1 MTLMISRA
9 RFVVLAGLAAAG
21 LTACDKVPLMAPSE
35 STLTLNTSHTILA
48 PNETAEIS
56 ATVIESSGTPV
67 QNGTLVLFTTTV
79 GQFDLREARTHNGV
93 AAVRLAAGSTSG
105 IASVGASSGSAKADP
120 IEIRIGTAAADT
132 VTISADPA
140 TVPATGGTVTLIATV
155 FDAGG
160 RGLAGLPVSFS
171 ASAGTLSATSAVT
184 DAAGEARVMLTTFQ
198 NSTVSARAGTKSS
211 EFDVSVRPAVS
222 LTVVASPT
230 GATPAPATFTFT
242 VTPVPATDVI
252 RNVLIDFGDGSAPLS
267 VGTIAAA
274 FSVPHTYTTAGT
286 HIIRAT
292 GVDVIGRPLSAT
304 TPVVVTP

>member
-1 MTLMISRA
+1 MISRLRLA
-9 RFVVLAGLAAAG
+9 VLVGLAAAG

-93 AAVRLAAGSTSG
+93 AAVRLAAGSASG
-105 IASVGASSGSAKADP
+105 VASVDASSGVGEGRPTRRHPS
-120 IEIRIGTAAADT
+120 IGTAAADT

-155 FDAGG
+155 LDESG

-171 ASAGTLSATSAVT
+171 ADAGTLSATSAVT
-184 DAAGEARVMLTTFQ
+184 DAAGEARVCLRRSRTPR
-198 NSTVSARAGTKSS
+198 SARGRGP
-211 EFDVSVRPAVS
+211 SVLRRSPCRCARP
-222 LTVVASPT
+222 
-230 GATPAPATFTFT
+230 
-242 VTPVPATDVI
+242 
-252 RNVLIDFGDGSAPLS
+252 SA
-267 VGTIAAA
+267 
-274 FSVPHTYTTAGT
+274 
-286 HIIRAT
+286 
-292 GVDVIGRPLSAT
+292 
-304 TPVVVTP
+304 